1 MVPRVNRKKSQMA
14 RNEAKRA
21 VGSRQLHDPGRDEAG
36 EKFARVPGPPGR
48 IGGMEDAETSDTSA
62 RGRGETSPDGLGCIY
77 IHGDGEEVR
86 REVEYQTRAQ
96 TGTTAGAGKRIRG
109 SKHGTTIGC
118 PIDEP
123 RHGELT
129 DADIDP
135 IESGNVAIKSKRK
148 LGATE

>member
-1 MVPRVNRKKSQMA
+1 MA
-14 RNEAKRA
+14 RRDVARA
-21 VGSRQLHDPGRDEAG
+21 VGSRQLHDPGRDEAS

-77 IHGDGEEVR
+77 IHGDGDEVR

-109 SKHGTTIGC
+109 SKSGTTFGL

-123 RHGELT
+123 RHGELS

-135 IESGNVAIKSKRK
+135 VEGGNVAVQRRRK